1 VDQKAPDV
9 IAPHSRTPALFIALG
24 GLLLIVGSLMDFGR
38 PEAPRA
44 GAGVPVDDPIRGVDT
59 ADGKFFLV
67 VGLAL
72 LVAAVIHIS
81 DTSSMVETVGV
92 MFSVFASLLVFY
104 MSLADLFTLDDVQ
117 AGLFL
122 VVVGAA
128 LGAIGGS
135 MSLLTYRRRI
145 RTPV

>member
-1 VDQKAPDV
+1 MEQSTTDAPT
-9 IAPHSRTPALFIALG
+9 PHSRTPALLIALA
-24 GLLLIVGSLMDFGR
+24 GLLLIVGSFMDFGR
-38 PEAPRA
+38 PEGSRG
-44 GAGVPVDDPIRGVDT
+44 GAGIPSDDPIRGVDT

-67 VGLAL
+67 VGMAL

-81 DTSSMVETVGV
+81 NTSSMVETVGV

-117 AGLFL
+117 TGLFL

-128 LGAIGGS
+128 LGAIGGT
-135 MSLLTYRRRI
+135 MSLLTYRRRT
-145 RTPV
+145 RT